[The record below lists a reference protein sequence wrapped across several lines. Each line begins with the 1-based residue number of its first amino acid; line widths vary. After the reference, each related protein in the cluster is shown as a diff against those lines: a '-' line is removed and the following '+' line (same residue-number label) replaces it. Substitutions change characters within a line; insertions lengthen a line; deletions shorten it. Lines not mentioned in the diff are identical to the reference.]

1 VDLIVQLIIYWT
13 RSYRNIKERE
23 MTATTFEEF
32 WMARQQ
38 AAEAFVRGD
47 GGKLDA
53 LVPHEGSASFHSPRG
68 DTVVGAQDVALRYSA
83 EAKIFHSNGTTH
95 LEAIQRAHAGDLG
108 FWTGFQIARVQ
119 MEDAP
124 QPVEM
129 RIRVTELFRR
139 IEGEWRLIHRHA
151 DIPKT

>member
-1 VDLIVQLIIYWT
+1 
-13 RSYRNIKERE
+13 

-47 GGKLDA
+47 GGKLGA
-53 LVPHEGSASFHSPRG
+53 LVPHEGNASFHSPRG
-68 DTVVGAQDVALRYSA
+68 DTVVGAQDVALRHLADA
-83 EAKIFHSNGTTH
+83 ETFHSNGTIH

-108 FWTGFQIARVQ
+108 FWTGFQIAKVQ
-119 MEDAP
+119 IADAP
-124 QPVEM
+124 QAFEI

-139 IEGEWRLIHRHA
+139 IDGQWRLIHRHA
-151 DIPKT
+151 DIPKI

>member
-1 VDLIVQLIIYWT
+1 
-13 RSYRNIKERE
+13 
-23 MTATTFEEF
+23 MTTATFEEF

-47 GGKLDA
+47 VGKLDA
-53 LVPHEGSASFHSPRG
+53 LVPHEGNASFHSPRG
-68 DTVVGAQDVALRYSA
+68 DTVIGAQDVALRYSA
-83 EAKIFHSNGTTH
+83 EAKTFHSNGTTH
-95 LEAIQRAHAGDLG
+95 LEAIQRAYTGDLG
-108 FWTGFQIARVQ
+108 FWTGFQIAKVQ
-119 MEDAP
+119 IAGAP

-139 IEGEWRLIHRHA
+139 IDGEWRLIHRHA